1 MTMADAEIR
10 NAFTEHLKE
19 LVAKNHPQAS
29 LAFIGGSYAENYA
42 KAIELIDAIYQE
54 F

>member
-19 LVAKNHPQAS
+19 LVAKITRRLRWPLSVGLMQKIMPRLS
-29 LAFIGGSYAENYA
+29 S
-42 KAIELIDAIYQE
+42 
-54 F
+54 